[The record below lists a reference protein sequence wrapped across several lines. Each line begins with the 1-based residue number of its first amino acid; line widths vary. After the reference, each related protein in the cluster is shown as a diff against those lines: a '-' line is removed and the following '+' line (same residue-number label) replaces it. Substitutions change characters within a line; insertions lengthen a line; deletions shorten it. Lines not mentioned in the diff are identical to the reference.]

1 LSQVCQQFNLTQRER
16 EVLEHLLQGIR
27 NKEIAERMNISSNTV
42 RAFLRLIM
50 IKTGV
55 SSRSAIVG
63 KILTTQRSAE
73 LITSPVLSRAN
84 VAQAKVVVRAGSQ
97 MQFAEEI
104 SSLIG

>member
-1 LSQVCQQFNLTQRER
+1 MRK
-16 EVLEHLLQGIR
+16 LLIFKVGRHFGEGQP
-27 NKEIAERMNISSNTV
+27 MS

-55 SSRSAIVG
+55 SSRSAVVG

-73 LITSPVLSRAN
+73 LITSPLLSRAN
-84 VAQAKVVVRAGSQ
+84 VNQAKVALRPGYQ

-104 SSLIG
+104 NTPVG